1 MPTSSRSD
9 ITAARRAAA
18 SAFLDAVE
26 PRLALVSGRGGE
38 HVSSCRRRA
47 SCMRLAAHGA
57 QVLRTDLVGTIVAR
71 TDGHRVIVDAAGDSW
86 ELPPPSVSSR
96 QR

>member
-1 MPTSSRSD
+1 MH
-9 ITAARRAAA
+9 A
-18 SAFLDAVE
+18 
-26 PRLALVSGRGGE
+26 
-38 HVSSCRRRA
+38 
-47 SCMRLAAHGA
+47 LAAHGA